1 VVCGKNLR
9 RKLDG
14 KWQDQMV
21 VVDVE
26 KKTWLEAW
34 LLSGWQALT
43 WYEKLRES
51 VGSLAAMESAAAG
64 TEEC

>member
-1 VVCGKNLR
+1 
-9 RKLDG
+9 
-14 KWQDQMV
+14 MV
-21 VVDVE
+21 VVGVE

-43 WYEKLRES
+43 WYVKLRES